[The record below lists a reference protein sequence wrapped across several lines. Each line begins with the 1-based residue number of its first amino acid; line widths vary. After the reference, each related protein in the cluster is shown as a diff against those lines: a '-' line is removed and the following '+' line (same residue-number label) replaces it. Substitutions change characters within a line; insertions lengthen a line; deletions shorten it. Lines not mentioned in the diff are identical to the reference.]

1 MKIERLK
8 KSMILF
14 FLISISIFANCK
26 ENTDIMKFSF
36 EQIQNLYS
44 KEMEQNESSNLCPF
58 YIKKNFFIK
67 VENELNELIAE
78 SDFCSVRICVNVDN
92 GILEVNALYD
102 LENEIYFKMWNCNEE
117 KSQTK
122 IQNASARKILRSKP
136 KELVLIDDTKI
147 PIIDGT
153 STYIIKKIGKDTY
166 YYASYYE
173 SNDTSYKPLIDLF
186 REVYKEAL

>member
-1 MKIERLK
+1 
-8 KSMILF
+8 
-14 FLISISIFANCK
+14 
-26 ENTDIMKFSF
+26 
-36 EQIQNLYS
+36 
-44 KEMEQNESSNLCPF
+44 
-58 YIKKNFFIK
+58 
-67 VENELNELIAE
+67 
-78 SDFCSVRICVNVDN
+78 
-92 GILEVNALYD
+92 
-102 LENEIYFKMWNCNEE
+102 MWNCNEE

-166 YYASYYE
+166 YYASYYK

>member
-8 KSMILF
+8 KSMIIF
-14 FLISISIFANCK
+14 FLISISIFTNCK
-26 ENTDIMKFSF
+26 ENNNNMRFSF
-36 EQIQNLYS
+36 EKIQNLYS
-44 KEMEQNESSNLCPF
+44 HEIEQNESSNLCPF

-78 SDFCSVRICVNVDN
+78 SDFCAVRICVNVDN

-153 STYIIKKIGKDTY
+153 STYIIY
-166 YYASYYE
+166 PYNHSSEY
-173 SNDTSYKPLIDLF
+173 F
-186 REVYKEAL
+186 